1 MGLLYISPWLLGF
14 LIFQIY
20 PLASSMWYSLTDFN
34 LMQKTP
40 NFTGLE
46 NYIRAFTNDVKFIK
60 SLKVTISYVLLAVPA
75 KLVVALAI
83 AMILNIK
90 IRFINFFRTV
100 YYLPSIMGASVA
112 VAVLWRFIFT
122 KDGYLNAALGMLGL
136 SGPDWFGDFR
146 FALVTIAL
154 LTVWQFGSSMVLF
167 LAGLKQI
174 PSELYEAARI
184 DGAGRVWSFFSITI
198 PMLSPIIFFNLVM
211 QLIYGFQDFTAPML
225 VTRGGPA
232 NSTYLY
238 GLLLY
243 ENAFLYFKMGYAA
256 ALSWILFVIMIA
268 VTAVLFKTSIKWT
281 FYEDGGS

>member
-1 MGLLYISPWLLGF
+1 
-14 LIFQIY
+14 
-20 PLASSMWYSLTDFN
+20 MWYSLTDFN
-34 LMQKTP
+34 LMRKTP
-40 NFTGLE
+40 HFIGIE
-46 NYIRAFTNDVKFIK
+46 NYVRAFTGDVKFIK
-60 SLKVTISYVLLAVPA
+60 SLKVTIAYVLFSVPT

-83 AMILNIK
+83 AMLLNIK
-90 IRFINFFRTV
+90 IKFINFFRTV

-112 VAVLWRFIFT
+112 VAVLWRFIFV
-122 KDGYLNAALGMLGL
+122 KDGYLNAALKVIGIK
-136 SGPDWFGDFR
+136 GPDWLGDYR
-146 FALVTIAL
+146 VALITIGL

-184 DGAGRVWSFFSITI
+184 DGAGKVWVFFSVTL

-225 VTRGGPA
+225 VTHGGPA
-232 NSTYLY
+232 NATYLY

-268 VTAVLFKTSIKWT
+268 VTAVLFRTSIKWT
-281 FYEDGGS
+281 FYENDRNW